1 MGRPL
6 GRRRLTLASG
16 STTSHTIPSLVNG
29 TEYTV
34 RVTATR
40 TDANDGPPSAEKTG
54 TPAAPT
60 APGVTVSKTA
70 LTVTEQ
76 DTTGNSYTVVL
87 DTQPTADVVVTV
99 AGHAGTDVTA
109 TPNLLTFTATNW
121 NTAQT
126 VTVKAGD
133 DADLVNETVTLTHS
147 AVSTDTVYNGIP
159 IAAVT
164 VTVNDNDRSNTPPV
178 FTGGTTQ
185 TRTLAETMGGA
196 RAGTAAAIGDPVAA
210 TDADDEPLTYSLG
223 GTDAGKFDFLA
234 SSAQLRT
241 KANERYDFE
250 AQPSYAVT
258 VTVTVDDGTV
268 SVSAA
273 VTISLTDVDEPPLA
287 PAAPTVT
294 ATPNATDS
302 LSVSWSAPSN
312 TGRPAIDSYDLQ
324 YREGTTGTWTD
335 GPQNVSGTSTTIAGL
350 AADPA
355 AYQVQVRATN
365 DEGDGPW
372 SPTGRIGGGGGGAR
386 NDPPLAVDDAAE
398 TVDGTAVFIDVLAN
412 DSDPNGDTLTVVEVS
427 APAHGTAVV
436 AAAAAG
442 TVEYTPEADFHGTD
456 RFTYVVGDGSGLTA
470 RAAVEVT
477 VLPVNDPPLAVDD
490 AAETVEGTAVF
501 IDVLANDSDP
511 NGDTLTVVEVSAP
524 AHGTAVAAAAGTV
537 EYTPEA
543 DFHGTDRFTYVVGD
557 GSGLTARAA
566 VEVTVLPVNDPPL
579 AVDDVAET
587 VEGTAVFIDVL
598 ANDSDPNGDTLTVVE
613 VSAPAH
619 GTAVVAAAGTVEY
632 TPGPDFHGTDRL
644 TYVVGDGSG
653 LTARAAVEV
662 TVLPV
667 NDPPLAGDDAADT
680 PEDTSVTIDVLA
692 NDSDPN
698 GDTLTVVEVSAPV
711 HGTAVVAA
719 AGTVEYT
726 PEPDFHGTDRLTYVV
741 GDGSGL
747 TARAAVEVTVLPVND
762 PPLAG
767 DDAADTPEDTS
778 VTIAV
783 LANDSDPNGD
793 TLTVVEV
800 STPVHGTAVVA
811 AAGTV
816 EYTLE
821 PDFHGTDRLTYVV
834 GDGSG
839 LTARAAVEVTVL
851 PVNDP
856 PLAGD
861 DAADTPEDTSVTI
874 AVLRNDSDGDGD
886 ALALVEASAPAHG
899 SARLTDAGAVEYTLE
914 PDFHGTDRL
923 TYVVGDGSGLTA
935 RAAVEVT
942 VLPVNDPPLATG
954 VIPDQT
960 LDVGDGPAVLDLIPF
975 FEDRDGDALGYTAVV
990 SDQAV
995 AVSLTG
1001 ATLTLTATRLGTATV
1016 TVTAQDPGG
1025 LTATQAFLVTTT
1037 DHQARG
1043 VVEDTLAAL
1052 GRGHL
1057 ASARATLGRRVETT
1071 GQEESQVTV
1080 AGLHVPLGTGV
1091 AAAGWAVAER
1101 WITGVAGGMPL
1112 QSGGRTGM
1120 DAAPGAE
1127 AVGAPGALGA
1137 PAARLGMAGG
1147 APFGEGASP
1156 TRSNWSPLSAGG
1168 QTEFLLALG
1177 RGQAGGGAAPGPHW
1191 TVWGAA

>member
-1 MGRPL
+1 MTVTEEDATGNSYTVVLETQPTADVVVTVAGHAGTEVTPAPTTL
-6 GRRRLTLASG
+6 TFTATNWNTAQTVTVTAGDDADLVNDTVTLTHSAASTDTDYSGITITEVTVTVNDNDTAQVTGVTVAAGNARLVVAWTAVGNATGYKVQWKSGSQGYNATDRQATLASG

-60 APGVTVSKTA
+60 APGVTMSKTA

-147 AVSTDTVYNGIP
+147 AVSTDTAYNGIP

-210 TDADDEPLTYSLG
+210 TDADDALTYSLG

-258 VTVTVDDGTV
+258 VTVDDGRV

-294 ATPNATDS
+294 ATPNATDR

-324 YREGTTGTWTD
+324 YREGTTGIWTD
-335 GPQNVSGTSTTIAGL
+335 GPQNVNGTSTTIAGL

-355 AYQVQVRATN
+355 AYQVEVRATN

-372 SPTGRIGGGGGGAR
+372 SPTGRIGGGGGGGAR
-386 NDPPLAVDDAAE
+386 NDPPLAVDDVAE
-398 TVDGTAVFIDVLAN
+398 TVEGTAVFIDVLAN

-436 AAAAAG
+436 AAAG
-442 TVEYTPEADFHGTD
+442 TMEYTPEPDFHGTD

-524 AHGTAVAAAAGTV
+524 VHGTAVAAAGTG
-537 EYTPEA
+537 EYTPGP
-543 DFHGTDRFTYVVGD
+543 DFHGTDRLTYVVGD

-579 AVDDVAET
+579 AVDDAAET

-632 TPGPDFHGTDRL
+632 T
-644 TYVVGDGSG
+644 SG
-653 LTARAAVEV
+653 
-662 TVLPV
+662 
-667 NDPPLAGDDAADT
+667 
-680 PEDTSVTIDVLA
+680 
-692 NDSDPN
+692 
-698 GDTLTVVEVSAPV
+698 
-711 HGTAVVAA
+711 
-719 AGTVEYT
+719 
-726 PEPDFHGTDRLTYVV
+726 PDFHGTDRLTYVV

-783 LANDSDPNGD
+783 LANDSDPDGD

-800 STPVHGTAVVA
+800 SAPVHGTAAVVAAA

-816 EYTLE
+816 EYTPG

-899 SARLTDAGAVEYTLE
+899 SARLTDAGAVEYTPANPHVQVGEHSGSVTEAEVPAPPDEVWRQLFDELRQAHAERPASQPPDSHLE
-914 PDFHGTDRL
+914 PVERLRRNLPLTSVVRDAKTQEPALLGLGHG
-923 TYVVGDGSGLTA
+923 
-935 RAAVEVT
+935 
-942 VLPVNDPPLATG
+942 
-954 VIPDQT
+954 
-960 LDVGDGPAVLDLIPF
+960 
-975 FEDRDGDALGYTAVV
+975 ALGHVDLQPKLSGHESA
-990 SDQAV
+990 D
-995 AVSLTG
+995 
-1001 ATLTLTATRLGTATV
+1001 
-1016 TVTAQDPGG
+1016 
-1025 LTATQAFLVTTT
+1025 
-1037 DHQARG
+1037 
-1043 VVEDTLAAL
+1043 AA
-1052 GRGHL
+1052 HD
-1057 ASARATLGRRVETT
+1057 
-1071 GQEESQVTV
+1071 TV
-1080 AGLHVPLGTGV
+1080 AGSMAADVDV
-1091 AAAGWAVAER
+1091 AV
-1101 WITGVAGGMPL
+1101 
-1112 QSGGRTGM
+1112 
-1120 DAAPGAE
+1120 
-1127 AVGAPGALGA
+1127 VGIATESL
-1137 PAARLGMAGG
+1137 
-1147 APFGEGASP
+1147 SD
-1156 TRSNWSPLSAGG
+1156 TRSATRAIKRSWLTRSKNFSRSMS
-1168 QTEFLLALG
+1168 T
-1177 RGQAGGGAAPGPHW
+1177 
-1191 TVWGAA
+1191 TTS